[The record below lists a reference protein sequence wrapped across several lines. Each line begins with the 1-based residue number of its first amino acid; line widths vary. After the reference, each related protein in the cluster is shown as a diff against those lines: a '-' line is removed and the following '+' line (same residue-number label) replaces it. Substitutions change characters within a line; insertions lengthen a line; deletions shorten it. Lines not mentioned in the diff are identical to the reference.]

1 MAEIPAT
8 EMMGEAMPEAP
19 PPADPDF
26 PHAPPGWTRSRAE
39 EMARREGLALGPD
52 HWELVRALQKWHAR
66 HEDWRVRALT
76 DALEEHFHLK
86 GGMRYLRTLFPG
98 GPITQGCRLAGLE
111 PPPGSVDPGFGTAL

>member
-1 MAEIPAT
+1 MAEIPAS

-26 PHAPPGWTRSRAE
+26 PHAPPGWTRSQAE
-39 EMARREGLALGPD
+39 EIARREGLTLGPD
-52 HWELVRALQKWHAR
+52 HWELIRALQKWHAR
-66 HEDWRVRALT
+66 HEEWRVRALT

-111 PPPGSVDPGFGTAL
+111 PPPNSVDPGFGTAL